1 LSSQFGE
8 SSITYLV
15 NNAGIGMN
23 APFAETSIR
32 QFDTLFDMHVK
43 GPFFLTQTLLP
54 IIEEG
59 GAILNISSGLA
70 RFCFP
75 GYSAYGMAKGAVEV
89 MSRYLAAELGDRNIR
104 VNTLAPGA
112 IETDFGGGY
121 IRDNSEVN
129 KAVASQTA
137 LGRVG
142 KPEDIGA
149 VMAALLSDDCYWVNG
164 QRVEAS
170 GGMKL

>member
-1 LSSQFGE
+1 
-8 SSITYLV
+8 
-15 NNAGIGMN
+15 MN

-89 MSRYLAAELGDRNIR
+89 MSRYLAAELGDHNIR

-112 IETDFGGGY
+112 IETDFGGG
-121 IRDNSEVN
+121 
-129 KAVASQTA
+129 
-137 LGRVG
+137 
-142 KPEDIGA
+142 
-149 VMAALLSDDCYWVNG
+149 W
-164 QRVEAS
+164 
-170 GGMKL
+170 